1 MWLNY
6 LRKRGTINVSRKI
19 EQVVGLFTALWVSA
33 NSKEKV
39 PLSNYMPY
47 EMSNERESQARPKS
61 QAEKIKNF
69 FNKIGTANE

>member
-1 MWLNY
+1 MWLRY
-6 LRKRGTINVSRKI
+6 LNKRGTMNISRKI
-19 EQVVGLFTALWVSA
+19 EQTVGLFTALWVSA

-47 EMSNERESQARPKS
+47 EMSSKRGNQTKPES
-61 QAEKIKNF
+61 QAEKIRNL